1 MFDLAT
7 LIEIFLKTAT
17 AHHVTNLFLYAIA
30 AVFVYSV
37 YKAIRHRGRD
47 FIDYAPNLMTTLGI
61 LGTFVGIVIGLL
73 DFDTNQIDAS
83 IENLLEG
90 LKTAFITSLA
100 GMLAAILFKAIRSLG
115 MFDARQDELA
125 VDEATPEDVL
135 RAIKEQSTLLG
146 DLNQSISGGDDTSLV
161 GQLKQLRLDMMDS
174 FKQLSRTLDTHASER
189 MEGMKQVAETLWEKM
204 DAFAEMLSKSATE
217 QVINALKEVIV
228 DFNKNLTEQFGENFK
243 ALDASVKKL
252 VEWQEKYRVELEQ
265 MQEQYAQGV
274 QAITATE
281 ASVAHISKE
290 ASAIPEV
297 MQNLKDV
304 LEVNQHQLAELERHL
319 DAFREMRDKAVEAV
333 PEIQQQLDT
342 TVSGF
347 QEAAGKIQTAII
359 AGSEEFSTNAQR
371 VNANLTE
378 TSDTLA
384 KETLR
389 IREQLE
395 DGVTDLSAHMR
406 TMVNT
411 VSSEATSIAE
421 RLIETSTTLERKSA
435 EVQEQLASTMQRMQE
450 RLESVLEEV
459 FNTQSQALA
468 RAVEGINSEIERVV
482 GSTGEAVN
490 EQLRLIDQAMSQEV
504 QRVMEEMG
512 RALAAI
518 SGQFTSDYRSLVDR
532 MNEVV
537 QYGNQ

>member
-115 MFDARQDELA
+115 VFDARQDDLA

-135 RAIKEQSTLLG
+135 RAIKEQSVLLG

-161 GQLKQLRLDMMDS
+161 GQLKQLRLDMSDS

-189 MEGMKQVAETLWEKM
+189 MEGMKQIAETLWEKM

-228 DFNKNLTEQFGENFK
+228 DFNRNLTEQFGENFK

-252 VEWQEKYRVELEQ
+252 VEWQEKYRIELEQ

-281 ASVAHISKE
+281 ASVAHISEE
-290 ASAIPEV
+290 ASVIPKTMQDLKEV
-297 MQNLKDV
+297 M
-304 LEVNQHQLAELERHL
+304 EVNQHQLAELERHL
-319 DAFREMRDKAVEAV
+319 DAFREMRDKAVAAV

-359 AGSEEFSTNAQR
+359 AGAEEFSTNAQR

-421 RLIETSTTLERKSA
+421 QLIETSNTLQTASG
-435 EVQEQLASTMQRMQE
+435 EVQQQLADTMQQMQE
-450 RLESVLEEV
+450 RLENALEEV
-459 FNTQSQALA
+459 FNAQSQALA

-512 RALAAI
+512 RALASI
-518 SGQFTSDYRSLVDR
+518 SGQFTNDYRSLVDR

>member
-1 MFDLAT
+1 MFDPAT

-17 AHHVTNLFLYAIA
+17 AHAVTNLFLYLIA
-30 AVFVYSV
+30 GVFIYSV

-115 MFDARQDELA
+115 VFDARQDDLA

-135 RAIKEQSTLLG
+135 RAIKEQSVLLG

-161 GQLKQLRLDMMDS
+161 GQLKQLRLDMSDS

-189 MEGMKQVAETLWEKM
+189 MEGMKQIAETLWEKM

-228 DFNKNLTEQFGENFK
+228 DFNRNLTEQFGENFK

-252 VEWQEKYRVELEQ
+252 VEWQEKYRIELEQ

-290 ASAIPEV
+290 ASAIPET

-359 AGSEEFSTNAQR
+359 AGAEEFSTNAQR
-371 VNANLTE
+371 VNGNLTE

-459 FNTQSQALA
+459 FNAQSQALA
-468 RAVEGINSEIERVV
+468 RAVEGINSEMERVV
-482 GSTGEAVN
+482 GTTGEAVN
-490 EQLRLIDQAMSQEV
+490 EQMQMIDRAMAQEV
-504 QRVMEEMG
+504 ERVMEEMG

-518 SGQFTSDYRSLVDR
+518 SGQFTNDYRSLVDR